1 MNKSYFDLDKLH
13 LSLGRWSYICLI
25 ASIFLFSLF
34 TGFKPVSLFT
44 DLPGLLTGSV
54 AIESQRAVLE
64 TITIVLHQT
73 AILLA
78 VGLTLLIIIR
88 RVVGAENIKA
98 AFDPMKLFEK
108 GPRLIYL
115 SVFLEELIF
124 RQILIGWVRTF
135 LGGGLLITVLLIL
148 IGNALFALP
157 HILNHAEGHRKPI
170 LILPQLILG
179 LILTFIFLEYG
190 FWVALLAHLTYDFV
204 LFSVIKLQLSIVED
218 VISGAYWL
226 IIGVAAYLILSSMGV
241 GLTTLSPW
249 VTNTTLTTLSLS
261 PWQMITLLIFISAVF
276 GVIANLFALDEPSPD
291 MSIFRE
297 HPGAAVIGLLIAPL
311 VYVFIIIGL
320 SWLLGVF
327 HLDPYSKAIL
337 IVLIVFITASPKSG
351 SGMANLWFTGT
362 PITFLYVFV
371 ALTFSFVNAAMI
383 IFTVMLAS
391 IFPIMIN
398 AYLGDLSK

>member
-1 MNKSYFDLDKLH
+1 
-13 LSLGRWSYICLI
+13 
-25 ASIFLFSLF
+25 
-34 TGFKPVSLFT
+34 
-44 DLPGLLTGSV
+44 
-54 AIESQRAVLE
+54 
-64 TITIVLHQT
+64 
-73 AILLA
+73 
-78 VGLTLLIIIR
+78 
-88 RVVGAENIKA
+88 
-98 AFDPMKLFEK
+98 
-108 GPRLIYL
+108 
-115 SVFLEELIF
+115 
-124 RQILIGWVRTF
+124 
-135 LGGGLLITVLLIL
+135 
-148 IGNALFALP
+148 
-157 HILNHAEGHRKPI
+157 
-170 LILPQLILG
+170 
-179 LILTFIFLEYG
+179 
-190 FWVALLAHLTYDFV
+190 
-204 LFSVIKLQLSIVED
+204 
-218 VISGAYWL
+218 
-226 IIGVAAYLILSSMGV
+226 
-241 GLTTLSPW
+241 
-249 VTNTTLTTLSLS
+249 
-261 PWQMITLLIFISAVF
+261 
-276 GVIANLFALDEPSPD
+276 ANLFALDEPSPD